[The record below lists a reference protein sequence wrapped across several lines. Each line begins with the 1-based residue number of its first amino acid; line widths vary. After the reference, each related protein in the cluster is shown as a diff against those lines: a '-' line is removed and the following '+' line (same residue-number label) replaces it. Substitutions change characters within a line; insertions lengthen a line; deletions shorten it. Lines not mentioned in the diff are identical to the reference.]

1 MNSRLVGLA
10 CALLSGVPWAGAGE
24 RPLTVDATQSQV
36 DVAVHVTV
44 DSFIGKLT
52 RFEPRVTVDDDGRVV
67 TASVAFHFRDVVTG
81 KDSRDTAMHKW
92 QHTDEFPDGAFVL
105 TSFEPAVAPEKG
117 FIAVGR
123 LTFHGVVR
131 DLRFPVSVL
140 RENGRYIIDG
150 EAVLDTREFGLPII
164 RMLAV
169 LKVDPQVKVRFH
181 LVGKVELP

>member
-1 MNSRLVGLA
+1 MKSRLVSLTVALA
-10 CALLSGVPWAGAGE
+10 SGVAGLDAGE
-24 RPLTVDATQSQV
+24 RPLAVDAAQSQV
-36 DVAVHVTV
+36 DVAVHASM

-52 RFEPRVTVDDDGRVV
+52 HFEPRVVVDDDGRVV
-67 TASVAFHFRDVVTG
+67 SARVAFHFRDVVTG

-92 QHTDEFPDGAFVL
+92 QHTDEFPDGEFVL
-105 TSFEPAVAPEKG
+105 ASLEPAVAPEKG
-117 FIAVGR
+117 LVAVGR

-150 EAVLDTREFGLPII
+150 EATLDTREFGLPVI

-169 LKVDPQVKVRFH
+169 LKVDPRVKVRFH
-181 LVGKVELP
+181 LVGKVQP

>member
-10 CALLSGVPWAGAGE
+10 LALPLGVAWVDAGE
-24 RPLTVDATQSQV
+24 RPLAVDAAQSHV

-52 RFEPRVTVDDDGRVV
+52 RFEPRVVVDDDGRIVS
-67 TASVAFHFRDVVTG
+67 AKVAFHFRDVVTG

-92 QHTDEFPDGAFVL
+92 QHTDEFPDGTFVL

-117 FIAVGR
+117 YIAMGR

-140 RENGRYIIDG
+140 RENGRFIIDG
-150 EAVLDTREFGLPII
+150 EATLDTREFGLPVI